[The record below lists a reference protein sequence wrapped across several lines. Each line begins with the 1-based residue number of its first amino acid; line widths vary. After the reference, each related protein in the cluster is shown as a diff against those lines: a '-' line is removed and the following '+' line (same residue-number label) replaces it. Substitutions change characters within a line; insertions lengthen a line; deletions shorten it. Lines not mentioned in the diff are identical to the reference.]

1 MMKLFA
7 EGQERTLTRK
17 ETQTAGEQRR
27 VSTRKKNEPLT
38 ATFCDLLPCVNTT
51 NRWRAALMDGLE

>member
-17 ETQTAGEQRR
+17 ESQTAGEQIYTEKGGGTPLSE
-27 VSTRKKNEPLT
+27 VS
-38 ATFCDLLPCVNTT
+38 
-51 NRWRAALMDGLE
+51 